1 MQIPFS
7 KSWTKKGFKSGRVLL
22 AFIFRHITQY
32 LYDVTKFAHL
42 TIFCCSSLHQIL
54 SSSVRLDRAVSRWSF
69 SGLSGDV
76 SLGWGQISIWDNQEH
91 VILAVFIVV
100 FLEGKPSAQSWVHLI
115 IFSSVSMLHSSF
127 RPHLSSCPS
136 GWKTPPCFYHSQAW
150 AGDDQCLVLKKFK
163 GSDYVFF
170 ILSIFYYEAI
180 YTVSELALDS
190 VRVLITPNF
199 SNMRRQNGT
208 TCQGTVSIMHYF
220 YLWQI
225 LHKTEY
231 ISYWKGI
238 KEFNSTLASFP
249 VTCSCRCLCCMRI
262 IL

>member
-1 MQIPFS
+1 MKMCRYFFS
-7 KSWTKKGFKSGRVLL
+7 KSWTKKGFNSGRVLL
-22 AFIFRHITQY
+22 EFIFRHITQY

-42 TIFCCSSLHQIL
+42 TIFCCSSLHQVL

-100 FLEGKPSAQSWVHLI
+100 FLEGKPSGQSWVHLI

-127 RPHLSSCPS
+127 CPHLSPCPS
-136 GWKTPPCFYHSQAW
+136 GWKTPPCFYHSLAW

-170 ILSIFYYEAI
+170 FILSIFYYVF
-180 YTVSELALDS
+180 YVLCTVSELALDS
-190 VRVLITPNF
+190 VRVLITPI
-199 SNMRRQNGT
+199 SATWGDRMELHVRGLYQP
-208 TCQGTVSIMHYF
+208 CIIF

-225 LHKTEY
+225 LHKTEA
-231 ISYWKGI
+231 IEKG
-238 KEFNSTLASFP
+238 
-249 VTCSCRCLCCMRI
+249 
-262 IL
+262 